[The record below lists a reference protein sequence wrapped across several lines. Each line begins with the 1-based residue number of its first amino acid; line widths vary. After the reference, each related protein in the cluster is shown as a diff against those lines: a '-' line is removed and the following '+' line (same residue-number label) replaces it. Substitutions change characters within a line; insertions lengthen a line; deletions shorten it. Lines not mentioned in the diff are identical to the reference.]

1 MRLAGLV
8 LVALGVLAVVY
19 GGFSYTTDDTK
30 AELGP
35 IKVKVEERSR
45 VNIPMWAG
53 VVGIAAG
60 AVLVLKSKRPAL
72 S

>member
-8 LVALGVLAVVY
+8 LIALGVLAVIY
-19 GGFSYTTDDTK
+19 GGFSYSKNDTK

-35 IKVKVEERSR
+35 VTVKVEERER

-60 AVLVLKSKRPAL
+60 AVLVFKGKQPAL

>member
-8 LVALGVLAVVY
+8 LIVLGVLAVVY
-19 GGFSYTTDDTK
+19 GGFSYSTNDTK

-35 IKVKVEERSR
+35 VTVKVEERER
-45 VNIPMWAG
+45 VNVPMWAG
-53 VVGIAAG
+53 VVAIAAG
-60 AVLVLKSKRPAL
+60 AVLVFKSKGAAL

>member
-8 LVALGVLAVVY
+8 LIVLGVLAVIY
-19 GGFSYTTDDTK
+19 GGFSYAKSDTK

-35 IKVKVEERSR
+35 VTVKVEERER

-60 AVLVLKSKRPAL
+60 AVLVFKGKRTAL